1 MYSAA
6 ATACTPIIGGE
17 ERGDKR
23 EGGKREAMEEK
34 NSYENKGTIFLW
46 LAIFLMLVTINV
58 VSYQNRELQ
67 KTIKQLEQN
76 LIKQEQLN
84 NKILGKLMEDID

>member
-1 MYSAA
+1 
-6 ATACTPIIGGE
+6 
-17 ERGDKR
+17 
-23 EGGKREAMEEK
+23 MEEK